1 MAPPPALYCMYR
13 LLPQP
18 STYGREADFMGATG
32 DLVNALSKVMDN
44 QDGLS
49 GCPLCQTCHDYLTP
63 KQYSECLNDKNLCP
77 KADMVKI

>member
-1 MAPPPALYCMYR
+1 
-13 LLPQP
+13 
-18 STYGREADFMGATG
+18 MGATG